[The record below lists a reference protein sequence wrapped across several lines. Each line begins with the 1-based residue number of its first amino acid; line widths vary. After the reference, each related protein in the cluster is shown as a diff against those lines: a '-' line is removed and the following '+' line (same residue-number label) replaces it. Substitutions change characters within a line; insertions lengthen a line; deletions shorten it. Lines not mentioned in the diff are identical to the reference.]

1 MYGAKHNRLGRLSK
15 KVGVIAAIAVI
26 IAGFLA
32 LLALGLV
39 NREPAT
45 GRSGI
50 TRVEKPAMD
59 FTLPLFGGGE
69 FALREHRGQPVVINF
84 WASWCPPC
92 RQEAHGLERAWRSH
106 ASEGVVFVG
115 VDIQDSEGDAR
126 AYIQEFGITYPNGP
140 DTDGQIAV
148 DYGVIGIPVTFLVN
162 KEGTVEQ
169 RWVGAL
175 DETQLAAWIDE
186 LAAGMTLSGEAEGE
200 NPQDFFKLDR

>member
-1 MYGAKHNRLGRLSK
+1 MSK

-92 RQEAHGLERAWRSH
+92 RQEAHGLERAWRSR
-106 ASEGVVFVG
+106 AGEGVVFVG

-140 DTDGQIAV
+140 DTDGKIAV